1 MASESS
7 RKLILQL
14 VAAYC
19 GAADN
24 ASPAADTVPA
34 LVNACQQVARS
45 SSKAEQLLGSQPSQQ
60 AQVLEWLSLASAELA
75 GSVSDEKLSKIN
87 AALAT
92 RTFLAGGA
100 APSLADLLLFGLL
113 HPAVSTL
120 PAAQTNQSCNLLRWF
135 DLIQHTAGAAA
146 AGFAAVAVPLPAFVP
161 LPPPPPPASSKPA
174 ASTATSA
181 TSAAPAQGGGKKE
194 KAAAGGKAAAAA
206 AADSSGSSKTT
217 AAPAPAVAGAAAA
230 AAAGAAPP
238 EGAAAAAGGKQ
249 EKKEKKKEKKADAA
263 PKPNKEAEE
272 PRIDMLDIRVGQIVS
287 VQQHPNADALYLEEI
302 DVGEDKPRQVISGL
316 VKFVPKEQ
324 MEGRRVVVCCNLKP
338 AKMRDIMSYGMVLC
352 ASNDTHDKV
361 DPITPPEGVPV
372 GERITFEG
380 YTADPLE
387 EVNPKRKILE
397 RLFPDLTTAADGTP
411 TYKGVPFMTTKG
423 PVASTLPNAHVA

>member
-7 RKLILQL
+7 RKQILQL

-19 GAADN
+19 GAAGN

-34 LVNACQQVARS
+34 LVSACQQVARS
-45 SSKAEQLLGSQPSQQ
+45 SSKADQLLGSQPSQQ

-87 AALAT
+87 AALPT

-120 PAAQTNQSCNLLRWF
+120 PAAQTNQSCSLLRWF
-135 DLIQHTAGAAA
+135 DLIQHTSGAAA

-161 LPPPPPPASSKPA
+161 LPPPPPVSSKPA
-174 ASTATSA
+174 ASAATSA

-206 AADSSGSSKTT
+206 DSSSSSKTT
-217 AAPAPAVAGAAAA
+217 AAPAPAAAGAAAA

-272 PRIDMLDIRVGQIVS
+272 PRIDMLDIRVGKIVS
-287 VQQHPNADALYLEEI
+287 VQQHPNADVLYLEEI
-302 DVGEDKPRQVISGL
+302 DVGEEKPRQVISGL

-411 TYKGVPFMTTKG
+411 TYKGVPFMTSKG